1 MEALYAVLTLEQIKN
16 SAEEIAEKYP
26 VKKLSLFGSYAVGS
40 ATENSDVDLLIEFRS
55 PSVSLFMLSEIKVEL
70 ESLLKT
76 EVDLIH
82 APIDEGSI
90 IKIDEVV
97 DIYEQ

>member
-1 MEALYAVLTLEQIKN
+1 
-16 SAEEIAEKYP
+16 
-26 VKKLSLFGSYAVGS
+26 
-40 ATENSDVDLLIEFRS
+40 
-55 PSVSLFMLSEIKVEL
+55 MLSEIKVEL

-82 APIDEGSI
+82 APIEEGSV